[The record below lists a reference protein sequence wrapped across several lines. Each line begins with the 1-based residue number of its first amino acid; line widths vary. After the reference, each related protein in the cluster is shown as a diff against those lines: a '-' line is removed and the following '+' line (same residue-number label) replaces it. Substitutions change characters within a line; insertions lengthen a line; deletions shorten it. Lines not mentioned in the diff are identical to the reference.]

1 MTNWTWHVISAI
13 WGVWL
18 LYWAAMAFRVKRTIE
33 RHNGILYR
41 LLFGACLSALIL
53 LRPLSSRLD
62 LNSHL
67 WQTTTALG
75 VLTICIVLAGF
86 AFTVWARVTLGRDWS
101 GDVVFKQDHEL
112 IETGP
117 YSIVRHPI
125 YTGLIV
131 MALGTA
137 INYGQVIGFVLLA
150 ILLRQRLAEV
160 PPGGTADD
168 QALPGRLRR
177 VQAAGSRAPSR
188 SCFSSK
194 SRRNLLELM
203 LGATRHRVPQTGCH
217 QPGAAL

>member
-1 MTNWTWHVISAI
+1 MISAI

-18 LYWAAMAFRVKRTIE
+18 LYWAAMAFRVKRTVE
-33 RHNGILYR
+33 RPNGILYR
-41 LLFGACLSALIL
+41 LLFGACLSSLIFL
-53 LRPLSSRLD
+53 KPLSSRLG

-67 WQTTTALG
+67 WDTTIAIG

-86 AFTVWARVTLGRDWS
+86 AFTVWARITLGRNWS
-101 GDVVFKQDHEL
+101 GDVVFKEDHEL

-131 MALGTA
+131 MALAQRSTTA
-137 INYGQVIGFVLLA
+137 KRSGSSSWPS
-150 ILLRQRLAEV
+150 LLRQRLAEV

-177 VQAAGSRAPSR
+177 VQAAGSRAHP
-188 SCFSSK
+188 
-194 SRRNLLELM
+194 
-203 LGATRHRVPQTGCH
+203 VP
-217 QPGAAL
+217 ALAPRAPRL